1 MTLRHNMK
9 ELKEFVEMMDAIEAG
24 RPIKEDSVD
33 RTHLSDMLDQ
43 LEEHLNQAAG
53 IASDLARYGRDLPG
67 PFAGQIRSYLAPH
80 LESFIDDRRQPGSV
94 ASLRGMLID
103 SGEEDDDDE
112 EINESQTFD
121 HVTNKKLRRILVS
134 GPKNLDEVAW
144 TMEFT
149 EDALR
154 ADYDDEG
161 IDSRTFDARNNA
173 LNQAQEA
180 FHDEDGEFNPDADID
195 ATLAHLRQ
203 FWSV

>member
-1 MTLRHNMK
+1 MK
-9 ELKEFVEMMDAIEAG
+9 ELKEFVEMMDAIAAG
-24 RPIKEDSVD
+24 ETINEDSVD

-53 IASDLARYGRDLPG
+53 IAGDLARYGRDLPG

-80 LESFIDDRRQPGSV
+80 LESFIDDRRQPGSIP
-94 ASLRGMLID
+94 SLRNMLIN
-103 SGEEDDDDE
+103 SGDEDDDE

-173 LNQAQEA
+173 LNQAREA

>member
-1 MTLRHNMK
+1 MK

-24 RPIKEDSVD
+24 KPIQEDAVD

-53 IASDLARYGRDLPG
+53 IAGDLARYGRDLPG

-80 LESFIDDRRQPGSV
+80 LESFIDDRRQPGSI
-94 ASLRGMLID
+94 ASLRNMLID
-103 SGEEDDDDE
+103 SGEEEDE
-112 EINESQTFD
+112 DIYESQSFD
-121 HVTNKKLRRILVS
+121 HLTNKKLRRILVS

-144 TMEFT
+144 AMDFT
-149 EDALR
+149 DDALR

-173 LNQAQEA
+173 FKQAQEA

>member
-1 MTLRHNMK
+1 MK
-9 ELKEFVEMMDAIEAG
+9 ELKEFVEMMDAIAAG
-24 RPIKEDSVD
+24 EPIQEDSVD

-53 IASDLARYGRDLPG
+53 IAGDLARYGRDLPG

-94 ASLRGMLID
+94 ASLRNMLID
-103 SGEEDDDDE
+103 SGDEDEDDNM
-112 EINESQTFD
+112 NESQSFD
-121 HVTNKKLRRILVS
+121 HLTNKKLRRILVS
-134 GPKNLDEVAW
+134 GPKNLDEVVWA
-144 TMEFT
+144 MDFT
-149 EDALR
+149 DDALR

-173 LNQAQEA
+173 FKQAQEA

>member
-1 MTLRHNMK
+1 MK

-24 RPIKEDSVD
+24 QPIQEDAVD
-33 RTHLSDMLDQ
+33 RVHLSDMLDQ

-53 IASDLARYGRDLPG
+53 IAGDLARYGRDLPG

-94 ASLRGMLID
+94 ASLRSMLID
-103 SGEEDDDDE
+103 SGNDEDDDM
-112 EINESQTFD
+112 NESQSFD
-121 HVTNKKLRRILVS
+121 HVSDKRLKSILLA
-134 GPKNLDEVAW
+134 PQADARTLEWALDL
-144 TMEFT
+144 TQ
-149 EDALR
+149 DALSN
-154 ADYDDEG
+154 DYNDEM

-173 LNQAQEA
+173 FDQASAA
-180 FHDEDGEFNPDADID
+180 FYDEDGEFNPDADID

>member
-1 MTLRHNMK
+1 MK

-24 RPIKEDSVD
+24 EPIKEDAVD

-53 IASDLARYGRDLPG
+53 IAGDLARYGRDLPG

-94 ASLRGMLID
+94 ASLRNMLIN
-103 SGEEDDDDE
+103 SGDEDDE

-195 ATLAHLRQ
+195 ATLAHLKQ

>member
-1 MTLRHNMK
+1 MK

-24 RPIKEDSVD
+24 EPIKEDAVD

-43 LEEHLNQAAG
+43 LEEHLNQAVG

-94 ASLRGMLID
+94 ASLRNMLID
-103 SGEEDDDDE
+103 SGDEDEDDD
-112 EINESQTFD
+112 INESQSFD
-121 HVTNKKLRRILVS
+121 HLSSKRLKSILLA
-134 GPKNLDEVAW
+134 PQADARTLEWAMD
-144 TMEFT
+144 FT
-149 EDALR
+149 DDALR

-161 IDSRTFDARNNA
+161 IDSNTFDPRNKAYEQAR
-173 LNQAQEA
+173 EA
-180 FHDEDGEFNPDADID
+180 FYDEDGEINPEADLD
-195 ATLAHLRQ
+195 ATLAHLKQ

>member
-1 MTLRHNMK
+1 MK
-9 ELKEFVEMMDAIEAG
+9 ELKEFVDMMDAIEAG
-24 RPIKEDSVD
+24 EPIKEDAVD

-53 IASDLARYGRDLPG
+53 IASDLARYGRNLPG

-94 ASLRGMLID
+94 ASLRNMLID
-103 SGEEDDDDE
+103 SGEEDEDE

-121 HVTNKKLRRILVS
+121 HLTNKKLRRILVS
-134 GPKNLDEVAW
+134 GPKNLDEVVWA
-144 TMEFT
+144 MDFT
-149 EDALR
+149 DDALR

-161 IDSRTFDARNNA
+161 IDSRTFDARNKA
-173 LNQAQEA
+173 YEQAQEA

-195 ATLAHLRQ
+195 ATLTHLKQ

>member
-1 MTLRHNMK
+1 MTNNL
-9 ELKEFVEMMDAIEAG
+9 LKEYIDRLDAIAAG
-24 RPIKEDSVD
+24 ETINEDSVD

-94 ASLRGMLID
+94 ASLRNMLID
-103 SGEEDDDDE
+103 SGEEDDE

-173 LNQAQEA
+173 LNQAREA

-195 ATLAHLRQ
+195 ATLAHLKQ

>member
-1 MTLRHNMK
+1 MK

-24 RPIKEDSVD
+24 EPIKEDAVD

-94 ASLRGMLID
+94 ASLRSMLIN
-103 SGEEDDDDE
+103 SEEDEDD

-134 GPKNLDEVAW
+134 GPKNLDEVVWA
-144 TMEFT
+144 MDFT
-149 EDALR
+149 DDALR

-173 LNQAQEA
+173 FKQAQEA

-195 ATLAHLRQ
+195 ATLAHLKQ

>member
-1 MTLRHNMK
+1 MK

-24 RPIKEDSVD
+24 QPIKEDAVD

-94 ASLRGMLID
+94 ASLRNMLID
-103 SGEEDDDDE
+103 SGEDEDD
-112 EINESQTFD
+112 EISESQTFN
-121 HVTNKKLRRILVS
+121 HVTSKRLKSILLA
-134 GPKNLDEVAW
+134 PQADARTLEWAMD
-144 TMEFT
+144 FT
-149 EDALR
+149 HDALN
-154 ADYDDEG
+154 ADYNDEG

-173 LNQAQEA
+173 FNQAEQA
-180 FHDEDGEFNPDADID
+180 FHDEDGEVNPEADLD
-195 ATLAHLRQ
+195 ATLAHLKQ

>member
-1 MTLRHNMK
+1 MK

-24 RPIKEDSVD
+24 EPIHEDSVD

-94 ASLRGMLID
+94 ASLRNMLIN
-103 SGEEDDDDE
+103 SGDEDDE

-161 IDSRTFDARNNA
+161 IDSRTFDARNDA
-173 LNQAQEA
+173 LNQAREA

>member
-1 MTLRHNMK
+1 MK

-24 RPIKEDSVD
+24 EPIKEDAVD

-53 IASDLARYGRDLPG
+53 IAGDLARYGRDLPG

-94 ASLRGMLID
+94 ASLRNMLIN
-103 SGEEDDDDE
+103 SGDEDEDD

-121 HVTNKKLRRILVS
+121 HVTNKKLRRILLS
-134 GPKNLDEVAW
+134 GPKNLDEVVWA
-144 TMEFT
+144 MDFT
-149 EDALR
+149 DDALR

-173 LNQAQEA
+173 FNQAREA

>member
-1 MTLRHNMK
+1 MK
-9 ELKEFVEMMDAIEAG
+9 ELREFVEMMDAIEAG
-24 RPIKEDSVD
+24 KPIQEDAVD
-33 RTHLSDMLDQ
+33 RVHLSDMLDQ

-103 SGEEDDDDE
+103 SSEEDD

-121 HVTNKKLRRILVS
+121 HLTSKRLKSILLA
-134 GPKNLDEVAW
+134 PQADARALEWAMD
-144 TMEFT
+144 FT
-149 EDALR
+149 DDALR

-173 LNQAQEA
+173 FNQASAA
-180 FHDEDGEFNPDADID
+180 FYDEDGEINPDADID
-195 ATLAHLRQ
+195 ATLTHLKQ